1 MKMRKF
7 FVLALAAMG
16 AAAAFSSC
24 QKDENS
30 YDAPKVEFRDAD
42 NKVITEFSKE
52 SFGATDQGITV
63 VVTLGDASISL
74 SKLEVSVLADGKTI
88 KPAYEVKTKM
98 GNGGDVNGKPFATIK
113 LADLNIS
120 EGDFAL
126 PGLKIVAKATDS
138 KKKDA
143 TQELKYKAGSSVTPS
158 KGTPMAKENTAAY
171 VNHALG
177 TGNGAYS
184 FSGRKSVSLANGK
197 EADME
202 FVNTSTT
209 VDFKANFNSKTGF
222 QFIKVNGKVKYET
235 ATTEEVAELLKNGTK
250 SDKLEGLVA
259 NDLFVAVAKDGLT
272 YYLVQVTKVETG
284 KFDYK
289 DGAPVASTSTKGHGY
304 MTFKY
309 KSNK

>member
-1 MKMRKF
+1 MKMRRF

-30 YDAPKVEFRDAD
+30 YNAPKVEFRDAD

-88 KPAYEVKTKM
+88 KPAYEVKTVK

-126 PGLKIVAKATDS
+126 AGLKIVAKATDS

-177 TGNGAYS
+177 TGTGAYS
-184 FSGRKSVSLANGK
+184 FSGKKAVSLANGK

-235 ATTEEVAELLKNGTK
+235 ATTEEVAELLKGAK
-250 SDKLEGLVA
+250 SDKLEGLVE

-289 DGAPVASTSTKGHGY
+289 DGSPVESVSTKGHGY

>member
-30 YDAPKVEFRDAD
+30 YNAPKVEFRDAD
-42 NKVITEFSKE
+42 NKVITEFSKV
-52 SFGATDQGITV
+52 SFDATDQGITV

-235 ATTEEVAELLKNGTK
+235 ATTEEVAELLKGAK
-250 SDKLEGLVA
+250 SDKLEGLVE

-272 YYLVQVTKVETG
+272 YYLVLVTKVETG

-289 DGAPVASTSTKGHGY
+289 DGAPVASVSTKGHGY

>member
-1 MKMRKF
+1 M
-7 FVLALAAMG
+7 
-16 AAAAFSSC
+16 
-24 QKDENS
+24 
-30 YDAPKVEFRDAD
+30 
-42 NKVITEFSKE
+42 ITEFSKE

-126 PGLKIVAKATDS
+126 TGLKIVAKATDS

-235 ATTEEVAELLKNGTK
+235 ATTEEVAELLKGAK
-250 SDKLEGLVA
+250 SDKLEGLVE

-284 KFDYK
+284 KFDYT
-289 DGAPVASTSTKGHGY
+289 DGAQKESTSTKGHGY

>member
-30 YDAPKVEFRDAD
+30 YNAPKVEFRDAD

-235 ATTEEVAELLKNGTK
+235 ATTEEVAELLKGAK
-250 SDKLEGLVA
+250 SDKLEGLVE

-289 DGAPVASTSTKGHGY
+289 DGSPVESVSTKGHGY

>member
-1 MKMRKF
+1 MNMKKF

-30 YDAPKVEFRDAD
+30 YNAPKVEFRDAD

-52 SFGATDQGITV
+52 SFGAADKGITV

-88 KPAYEVKTKM
+88 KPAYEVKTTK

-158 KGTPMAKENTAAY
+158 TGTPMAKENTAAY

-177 TGNGAYS
+177 TGTGAYS
-184 FSGRKSVSLANGK
+184 FSGKKAVSLANGK

-222 QFIKVNGKVKYET
+222 QFIKVNGKVKYDA
-235 ATTEEVAELLKNGTK
+235 ATTEEVAKLLEGAK
-250 SDKLEGLVA
+250 SDKLEGLVE

-289 DGAPVASTSTKGHGY
+289 DGAAVPSVSTKGHGY

>member
-30 YDAPKVEFRDAD
+30 YNAPKVEFRDAD

-120 EGDFAL
+120 NGDFESA
-126 PGLKIVAKATDS
+126 GLKIVAKATDS

-250 SDKLEGLVA
+250 SDKLEGLVE

-289 DGAPVASTSTKGHGY
+289 DGAPVTSTSTKGHGY

>member
-1 MKMRKF
+1 MKMRRF

-30 YDAPKVEFRDAD
+30 YNAPKVEFRDAD

-88 KPAYEVKTKM
+88 KPAYEVKTVK

-126 PGLKIVAKATDS
+126 AGLKIVAKATDS

-177 TGNGAYS
+177 TGTGAYS
-184 FSGRKSVSLANGK
+184 FSGKKAVSLANGK

-222 QFIKVNGKVKYET
+222 QFIKVNGKVKYDA
-235 ATTEEVAELLKNGTK
+235 ATTEEVAELLKGAK
-250 SDKLEGLVA
+250 SDKLEGLVE

-289 DGAPVASTSTKGHGY
+289 DGAPVASVSTKGHGY

>member
-1 MKMRKF
+1 M
-7 FVLALAAMG
+7 
-16 AAAAFSSC
+16 
-24 QKDENS
+24 
-30 YDAPKVEFRDAD
+30 
-42 NKVITEFSKE
+42 
-52 SFGATDQGITV
+52 
-63 VVTLGDASISL
+63 
-74 SKLEVSVLADGKTI
+74 SKLEVSVFADGKTI
-88 KPAYEVKTKM
+88 KPAKEVKTKM

-126 PGLKIVAKATDS
+126 AGLKIVAKATDS

-177 TGNGAYS
+177 TGTGAYS
-184 FSGRKSVSLANGK
+184 FSGKKAVSLANGK

-222 QFIKVNGKVKYET
+222 QFIKVNGKVKYDA
-235 ATTEEVAELLKNGTK
+235 ATTEEVAELLKGAK
-250 SDKLEGLVA
+250 SDKLEGLVE

-289 DGAPVASTSTKGHGY
+289 DGAPVASVSTKGHGY

>member
-1 MKMRKF
+1 MKMRRF

-30 YDAPKVEFRDAD
+30 YNAPKVEFRDAD

-126 PGLKIVAKATDS
+126 AGLKIVAKATDS

-143 TQELKYKAGSSVTPS
+143 TQELKYKAGSSVMPS

-177 TGNGAYS
+177 TGTGAYS
-184 FSGRKSVSLANGK
+184 FSGKKAVSLANGK

-235 ATTEEVAELLKNGTK
+235 ATTEEVAELLKGAK
-250 SDKLEGLVA
+250 SDKLEGLVE

-289 DGAPVASTSTKGHGY
+289 DGSPVESVSTKGHGY

>member
-1 MKMRKF
+1 M
-7 FVLALAAMG
+7 A
-16 AAAAFSSC
+16 
-24 QKDENS
+24 
-30 YDAPKVEFRDAD
+30 
-42 NKVITEFSKE
+42 
-52 SFGATDQGITV
+52 
-63 VVTLGDASISL
+63 
-74 SKLEVSVLADGKTI
+74 
-88 KPAYEVKTKM
+88 
-98 GNGGDVNGKPFATIK
+98 
-113 LADLNIS
+113 
-120 EGDFAL
+120 
-126 PGLKIVAKATDS
+126 GLKIVAKATDS

-177 TGNGAYS
+177 TGTGAYS
-184 FSGRKSVSLANGK
+184 FSGKKAVSLANGK

-209 VDFKANFNSKTGF
+209 VDFKANFNSKMGF

-235 ATTEEVAELLKNGTK
+235 ATTEEVAELLKGAK
-250 SDKLEGLVA
+250 SDKLEGLVE

-289 DGAPVASTSTKGHGY
+289 DGSPVASVSTKGHGY

>member
-30 YDAPKVEFRDAD
+30 YNAPKVEFRDAD

-88 KPAYEVKTKM
+88 KPAYEVKTVK

-126 PGLKIVAKATDS
+126 AGLKIVAKATDS

-177 TGNGAYS
+177 TGTGAYS
-184 FSGRKSVSLANGK
+184 FSGKKAVSLANGK

-235 ATTEEVAELLKNGTK
+235 ATTEEVAELLKGAK
-250 SDKLEGLVA
+250 SDKLEGLVE

-289 DGAPVASTSTKGHGY
+289 DGSPVESVSTKGHGY

>member
-1 MKMRKF
+1 MKMRRF

-30 YDAPKVEFRDAD
+30 YNAPKVEFRDAD

-126 PGLKIVAKATDS
+126 AGLKIVAKATDS

-143 TQELKYKAGSSVTPS
+143 TQELKYKAGSSVMPS

-177 TGNGAYS
+177 TGTGAYS
-184 FSGRKSVSLANGK
+184 FSGKKAVSLANGK

-235 ATTEEVAELLKNGTK
+235 ATTEEVAELLKGAK
-250 SDKLEGLVA
+250 SDKLEGLVE

-272 YYLVQVTKVETG
+272 YYLVQVTQVETG

-289 DGAPVASTSTKGHGY
+289 DGSPVESVSTKGHGY

>member
-30 YDAPKVEFRDAD
+30 YNAPKVEFRDAD

-63 VVTLGDASISL
+63 VVTLGDASVSL

-88 KPAYEVKTKM
+88 KPAYEVKTTK

-126 PGLKIVAKATDS
+126 AGLKIVAKATDS

-158 KGTPMAKENTAAY
+158 KGTPMTKENTAAY

-177 TGNGAYS
+177 TGTGAYS
-184 FSGRKSVSLANGK
+184 FSGKKAVHLVGGK
-197 EADME
+197 EADKE
-202 FVNTSTT
+202 FANTSTT
-209 VDFKANFNSKTGF
+209 VDFKANFDSKAGF

-235 ATTEEVAELLKNGTK
+235 ATTEEVAELLKGAK
-250 SDKLEGLVA
+250 SDKLEGLVE

-289 DGAPVASTSTKGHGY
+289 DGAAVPSVSTKGYGY

>member
-1 MKMRKF
+1 MRRF

-30 YDAPKVEFRDAD
+30 YNAPKVEFRDAD

-88 KPAYEVKTKM
+88 KPAYEVKTVK

-126 PGLKIVAKATDS
+126 AGLKIVAKATDS

-177 TGNGAYS
+177 TGTGAYS
-184 FSGRKSVSLANGK
+184 FSGKKAVSLANGK

-235 ATTEEVAELLKNGTK
+235 ATTEEVAELLKGAK
-250 SDKLEGLVA
+250 SDKLEGLVE

-289 DGAPVASTSTKGHGY
+289 DGSPVESVSTKGHGY